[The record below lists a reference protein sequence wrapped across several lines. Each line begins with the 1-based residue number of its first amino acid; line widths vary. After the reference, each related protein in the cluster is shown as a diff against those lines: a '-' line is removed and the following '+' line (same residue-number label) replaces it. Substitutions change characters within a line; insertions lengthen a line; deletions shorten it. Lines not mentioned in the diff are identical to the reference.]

1 MQASTLRRGS
11 AAVAFA
17 LATGFA
23 PAATFSQ
30 AWFFGDSLTD
40 SGAFS
45 GVGGLPDGSRWTTN
59 NAPNHADVLATA
71 LGLKA
76 SATNPLTGYN
86 PAGNN
91 YAQGGAQSVETANPG
106 PGGKEIRD
114 LPTQISDY
122 FKRSGGKADPNA
134 LYFVWTGGNDIP
146 AAAAASASGGTS
158 AAQASIAQ
166 AAGSLAGQLG
176 ALKAAG
182 AKLIIAPNLPAF
194 GNTPAALY
202 AVLQGATGYR
212 TDMPDSQQNAQVVG
226 LYRQLEAAARQGLS
240 ASAAADA
247 ASQKAVVNNVL
258 TQLAPELAKAGIAQQ
273 VTTAVTAAITQQVKA
288 ALPAGTP
295 QDIIDAQVAAALKA
309 NLATQVNAQLPG
321 AISANLASATA
332 SALQKLNEGYA
343 SAQGSL
349 NQLTQLFNASVDAG
363 IAQSGANVVRPD
375 VAGLFAAVLANPKA
389 FGVDNVTGSQCAGT
403 ALTCSTLTPSATTLL
418 AAPSFLFAD
427 DRHPTPLT
435 HQVLGDYFANILAA
449 PAFADA
455 LGQVPLASRQV
466 IRDTLHAHARALDA
480 APRAVRSV
488 GAIVGGG
495 FGRDHV
501 EAGTLKPEAIGTLG
515 FDYQATPE
523 LALGVA
529 FSGGKTRADIG
540 SLGSYKGD
548 TRSLSAIGNW
558 RAAPL
563 WVDGEVFLGNT
574 DLDTRRNIKLGP
586 TYRAVQTASTRATQM
601 GFDVNGGYRM
611 QWGKLSTGPQAGLRY
626 EHVKVG
632 ALIEDTLDFSA
643 MRFGEQK
650 VKSLVGSLGWNVA
663 TTAGRFSPYAR
674 VGYYHEFKGD
684 ARDIEAGLL
693 STAGN
698 FTVEGQ
704 ALPKNWGELGVGSA
718 LNVAPGVTAFA
729 QATGSFAR
737 DDGNFWGVNVGLNA
751 TF

>member
-40 SGAFS
+40 GGAFS

-59 NAPNHADVLATA
+59 NAPNHADVLAAA
-71 LGLKA
+71 LGLKV
-76 SATNPLTGYN
+76 SATNTLTGYN
-86 PAGNN
+86 PGGNN
-91 YAQGGAQSVETANPG
+91 YAQGGALSINPVDPTKPNKG
-106 PGGKEIRD
+106 PFGVLSPNYSDNINID
-114 LPTQISDY
+114 NLPAQVSAYLART
-122 FKRSGGKADPNA
+122 GGKADPNA

-146 AAAAASASGGTS
+146 AAVEAGVKGGS
-158 AAQASIAQ
+158 VAAQASILQ

-194 GNTPAALY
+194 GNTPAALL
-202 AVLQGATGYR
+202 VTLQQAMGYN
-212 TDMPDSQQNAQVVG
+212 PD
-226 LYRQLEAAARQGLS
+226 
-240 ASAAADA
+240 ADA
-247 ASQKAVVNNVL
+247 ATKASIAYKTLEGQYKALESVTKQILSSEATLDANSQKALTAKALDFLATQLTASTPAAKQTVL
-258 TQLAPELAKAGIAQQ
+258 TQL
-273 VTTAVTAAITQQVKA
+273 TA
-288 ALPAGTP
+288 
-295 QDIIDAQVAAALKA
+295 
-309 NLATQVNAQLPG
+309 
-321 AISANLASATA
+321 
-332 SALQKLNEGYA
+332 GYA
-343 SAQGSL
+343 TAQGSL
-349 NQLTQLFNASVDAG
+349 NQLSQLFNMSVDAG

-375 VAGLFAAVLANPKA
+375 VAGLFAAVLANPKT
-389 FGVDNVTGSQCAGT
+389 FGVDNVTGSQCAGSS
-403 ALTCSTLTPSATTLL
+403 LTCSTLTPSATTPP

-435 HQVLGDYFANILAA
+435 HQVLGDYFANVLAA

-466 IRDTLHAHARALDA
+466 IRDTLHGHARALDA
-480 APRAVRSV
+480 SPRAVRSV

-515 FDYQATPE
+515 FDYQASPE

-540 SLGSYKGD
+540 ALGSYKAD
-548 TRSLSAIGNW
+548 SLALSAIGNW

-574 DLDTRRNIKLGP
+574 DLDTRRNINLGP

-611 QWGKLSTGPQAGLRY
+611 QWGKVSTGPQAGLRY

>member
-17 LATGFA
+17 LLSG
-23 PAATFSQ
+23 FSQ
-30 AWFFGDSLTD
+30 AGTFDQLWVFGDSLSDT
-40 SGAFS
+40 GAFS

-59 NAPNHADVLATA
+59 NAPLAVNVLAA
-71 LGLKA
+71 DLGLSL
-76 SATNPLTGYN
+76 SATNTLTGYN

-91 YAQGGAQSVETANPG
+91 YAQGGAQSLETANQG
-106 PGGKEIRD
+106 PGGLNIRD

-122 FKRSGGKADPNA
+122 LKRSGGKADPSA
-134 LYFVWTGGNDIP
+134 LYFVWTGGNDIQAV
-146 AAAAASASGGTS
+146 AATSDPQQNAAKVASL
-158 AAQASIAQ
+158 
-166 AAGSLAGQLG
+166 LAKEVGQLS
-176 ALKAAG
+176 KAG
-182 AKLIIAPNLPAF
+182 ARLIMVPNLPAL

-202 AVLQGATGYR
+202 LTIQKY
-212 TDMPDSQQNAQVVG
+212 
-226 LYRQLEAAARQGLS
+226 AAATNTSGNSSAAIGAAWQKLSLASTDTAASTQTVTNDALLAASQALGGSATLQGLS
-240 ASAAADA
+240 DA
-247 ASQKAVVNNVL
+247 YAQTKSGLNGL
-258 TQLAPELAKAGIAQQ
+258 TM
-273 VTTAVTAAITQQVKA
+273 
-288 ALPAGTP
+288 
-295 QDIIDAQVAAALKA
+295 
-309 NLATQVNAQLPG
+309 
-321 AISANLASATA
+321 
-332 SALQKLNEGYA
+332 
-343 SAQGSL
+343 
-349 NQLTQLFNASVDAG
+349 LFNSSVDAG
-363 IAQSGANVVRPD
+363 IAQTGANVVRPD

-389 FGVDNVTGSQCAGT
+389 FGVNNTLGT
-403 ALTCSTLTPSATTLL
+403 ACTVSSLLCQSGAQTPGQAQGLSYV
-418 AAPSFLFAD
+418 FAD
-427 DRHPTPLT
+427 ELHPTPLT

-480 APRAVRSV
+480 APRTVHSV

-495 FGRDHV
+495 FGRNHV

-515 FDYQATPE
+515 FDYQASPE

-529 FSGGKTRADIG
+529 FSGGKTRAGVG

-548 TRSLSAIGNW
+548 SLALSAIGNW

-574 DLDTRRNIKLGP
+574 DLDTRRNINLGP
-586 TYRAVQTASTRATQM
+586 TYRAVQTASTRATQF

-611 QWGKLSTGPQAGLRY
+611 QWGKVSTGPLAGLRY

-718 LNVAPGVTAFA
+718 VNVAPGVTAFA

-737 DDGNFWGVNVGLNA
+737 DDGNFWGVNIGLNA